1 MYAHWH
7 WLTIREPVVEVEGQ
21 ITENFYQVAK
31 VDAGFFAWHFRLLD
45 ENGNQIASIDRAF
58 RGIGREVRGII
69 RNINP
74 SNWEP

>member
-1 MYAHWH
+1 
-7 WLTIREPVVEVEGQ
+7 
-21 ITENFYQVAK
+21 VAK

-74 SNWEP
+74 SN